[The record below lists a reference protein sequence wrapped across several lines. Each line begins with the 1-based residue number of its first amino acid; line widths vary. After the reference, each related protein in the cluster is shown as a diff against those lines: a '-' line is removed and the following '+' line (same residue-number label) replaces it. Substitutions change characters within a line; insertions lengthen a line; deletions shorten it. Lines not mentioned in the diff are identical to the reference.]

1 MKLENKVAIV
11 VGGGSGIGRAS
22 AVLLAQEGAKVMIA
36 DLSIE
41 RANAVVEKIKDKG
54 NEAAAIKIDMRK
66 EEEAR
71 EMVEVTLRKYGK
83 IDILVNVA
91 GGSVGEFIID
101 RSQIGKFAD
110 STSDKWDRIIDAN
123 LNGARHCTRAVI
135 NHMIERRTGKI
146 INFSSITF
154 EKGDAGV
161 DYTAAK
167 GGIVGFTRALARE
180 VDPYRI
186 QVNCITPTGT
196 LSERMLAGLERRR
209 TAGQE
214 VDLSRL
220 CTPEEV
226 ADAVLF
232 LASGSSDHM
241 SGQNIIF
248 GTPTNS

>member
-22 AVLLAQEGAKVMIA
+22 AVLLAQEGARVMIA
-36 DLSIE
+36 DLGIE
-41 RANAVVEKIKDKG
+41 RADVVAKNIKAMG
-54 NEAAAIKIDMRK
+54 YEAATIKIDMRK
-66 EEEAR
+66 EEDTQ
-71 EMVEVTLRKYGK
+71 EMVKATLLKYGK

-91 GGSVGEFIID
+91 GGSVGEFIIE
-101 RSQIGKFAD
+101 REKVGKFAD
-110 STSDKWDRIIDAN
+110 STSDKWDRILDAN

-180 VDPYRI
+180 VDPYKI

-196 LSERMLAGLERRR
+196 TSERMLAGLERRR
-209 TAGQE
+209 KAGQE

-232 LASGSSDHM
+232 LSSASSDHM